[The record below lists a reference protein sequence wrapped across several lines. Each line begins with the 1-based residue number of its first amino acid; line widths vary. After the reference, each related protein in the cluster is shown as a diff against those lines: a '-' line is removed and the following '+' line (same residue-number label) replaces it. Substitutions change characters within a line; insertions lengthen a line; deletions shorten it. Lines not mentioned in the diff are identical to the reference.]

1 MTLTPEIIA
10 RLQTLQ
16 SLLELRDFELV
27 DTVAL
32 RLETDRGQIGVG
44 EVLDCLAN
52 RRYADASVLV
62 AKLLSDGTR
71 LVRWT
76 DPEFALLE
84 AELEQ
89 LAAELAELE
98 TEQAEVGHLLAR
110 FQAAFDRAL
119 GDRIARLLKLR
130 MDARQRHAEAAP
142 EEAETQSK
150 YEEARR
156 DYEQH
161 RAEEEVRRE
170 AGERAE
176 WDLSEEEEQELKRLY
191 RAAAKRC
198 HPDAVADEHIEAAA
212 AMFREL
218 NDAYQAGDLDQV
230 RRIAERAAAGLFE
243 TEARDENPERRK
255 ERLRAR
261 IAVVRESIARTRAE
275 LESLKESPSYR
286 SAVGQTDW
294 AAYFEEQCRL
304 LDRQIEQLCET
315 AS

>member
-1 MTLTPEIIA
+1 MTLTPEIVA

-27 DTVAL
+27 ETIAL
-32 RLETDRGQIGVG
+32 RLEVHRGHDGIS
-44 EVLDCLAN
+44 EVLESLAD
-52 RRYADASVLV
+52 RRYAETIAMV
-62 AKLLSDGTR
+62 AKLLSEGTR

-76 DPEFALLE
+76 DPEVALLE

-98 TEQAEVGHLLAR
+98 TEQAEIGHLLTR
-110 FQAAFDRAL
+110 FQTAFDRAL

-130 MDARQRHAEAAP
+130 MEARQRRAEAAP
-142 EEAETQSK
+142 HEAETRSE

-170 AGERAE
+170 AGEKAE
-176 WDLSEEEEQELKRLY
+176 WNLSEEEEQELKRLY

-198 HPDAVADEHIEAAA
+198 HPDAVAEEHVEAAT

-218 NDAYQAGDLDQV
+218 NEAYQAGDLDQI
-230 RRIAERAAAGLFE
+230 RRIAERVAAGLFE
-243 TEARDENPERRK
+243 TEGRDENPERRK

-261 IAVVRESIARTRAE
+261 IAAVRESLAQTRAE
-275 LESLKESPSYR
+275 LEALKESPSYQ
-286 SAVGQTDW
+286 SAVGQVDW
-294 AAYFEEQCRL
+294 CAYFEEQGRL
-304 LDRQIEQLCET
+304 LDRQIEQLSGTE
-315 AS
+315 S